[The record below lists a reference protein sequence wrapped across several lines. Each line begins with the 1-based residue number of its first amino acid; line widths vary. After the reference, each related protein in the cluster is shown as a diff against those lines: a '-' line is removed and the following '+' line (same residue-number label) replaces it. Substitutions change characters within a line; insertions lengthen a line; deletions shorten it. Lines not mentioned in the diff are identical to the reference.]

1 MPMEG
6 SRSMSAHSFEGQ
18 PIPPGS
24 VPPIIANTRVTP
36 GYFETLRQPLVAGRT
51 FAPAD
56 HQQPRGAVVVTRSL
70 AEQRWPGEDPIGK
83 RLQNGLPDPEDPQ
96 SWERNWHTVVGV
108 VADTRFDGL
117 SEDVVPMIYYVN
129 GPLLVEDRG
138 WFDRTLTVVVRTAG
152 DVHPLALAEPVRE
165 TIWALDPNL
174 PVANV
179 RTAQTI
185 VDDSMARTSFTMVL
199 LLIAAAVALTLGAV
213 GLYGVI
219 SYIVSLRTQ
228 EIGIRMA
235 LGADAGDVAR
245 RVVRQGLAV
254 AGIGAALGVVAAFA
268 ATRLMASLL
277 FGVSPTDPLTFAGV
291 SGALMATAALA
302 SWLPAR
308 RAAGVDPLVALRHE

>member
-1 MPMEG
+1 
-6 SRSMSAHSFEGQ
+6 
-18 PIPPGS
+18 
-24 VPPIIANTRVTP
+24 
-36 GYFETLRQPLVAGRT
+36 
-51 FAPAD
+51 
-56 HQQPRGAVVVTRSL
+56 
-70 AEQRWPGEDPIGK
+70 
-83 RLQNGLPDPEDPQ
+83 
-96 SWERNWHTVVGV
+96 
-108 VADTRFDGL
+108 
-117 SEDVVPMIYYVN
+117 
-129 GPLLVEDRG
+129 
-138 WFDRTLTVVVRTAG
+138 
-152 DVHPLALAEPVRE
+152 
-165 TIWALDPNL
+165 
-174 PVANV
+174 
-179 RTAQTI
+179 
-185 VDDSMARTSFTMVL
+185 MVL

-254 AGIGAALGVVAAFA
+254 AGIGAALGIVAAFA